1 MPHPSE
7 EEPPGLAMHLFALF
21 TAREVCHLSEA
32 KPELHTGIPGGTLA
46 SFPSAPMAWMP
57 PYPLVK
63 TQAHPGLTEDVEAD
77 RR

>member
-7 EEPPGLAMHLFALF
+7 EEPPGLALHLFALF